1 MSSAAITTIVNGF
14 AVVTVDNTAQ
24 QTFQDDV
31 IFELARG
38 VYPDVLGQVDAAFVA
53 TVAEQVQYTIPTATP
68 NFQRT
73 PITVF
78 YDTIQLALIRKTEA
92 WEYDE
97 QWRDAPHHQV
107 VGYLLDPEDR
117 TVVSLVPPPKI
128 AGDAIGGNTPIAVTT
143 WPDKNLTIISAKSDP
158 AFAGTTY
165 ADLQLPIALEV
176 LAREFS
182 RDSDH
187 QDSMYAQVC
196 RNLSQFFFGMF
207 MPVGRPT

>member
-1 MSSAAITTIVNGF
+1 MSSAAITTIVTGF

-31 IFELARG
+31 IVELARG
-38 VYPDVLGQVDAAFVA
+38 VYPDVLAQVDAAFIA

-73 PITVF
+73 PINVF
-78 YDTIQLALIRKTEA
+78 YDTLSLSLIRKTEA
-92 WEYDE
+92 WEYAE
-97 QWRDAPHHQV
+97 EWRDSPGHQV

-117 TVVSLVPPPKI
+117 TVISLVPPPKQ
-128 AGDAIGGNTPIAVTT
+128 AGTAIGGNTPTSVTA
-143 WPDKNLTIISAKSDP
+143 WPDKNITVISAKSDT
-158 AFAGTTY
+158 AFGGATY

-196 RNLSQFFFGMF
+196 RNLAQFFFGMF